1 MNYEKMSEKLQ
12 MILMRS
18 VEISRG
24 YSHSTVDTIHLL
36 QAIFEDDV
44 LNGLYQRLS
53 LDKQKA
59 LSMIQNEMAHIAVSS
74 GANPQLSNEAAQSFA
89 KAEQWSESVQE
100 TYLIVAS
107 VWIALM
113 CNKSYISKQ

>member
-18 VEISRG
+18 VEISRS

-44 LNGLYQRLS
+44 LKRDGSYCRKQR
-53 LDKQKA
+53 
-59 LSMIQNEMAHIAVSS
+59 
-74 GANPQLSNEAAQSFA
+74 
-89 KAEQWSESVQE
+89 
-100 TYLIVAS
+100 
-107 VWIALM
+107 
-113 CNKSYISKQ
+113 C